1 MYKEKFVVQKD
12 EVDSFGEIRIS
23 KLMWHMQ
30 NVAGEH
36 AIKLKIDRDILMKDN
51 NIWVVVR
58 YDMKIN
64 RLPKLKEKYVITTH
78 PGETKGF
85 MFPRFFQ
92 VYDKHGNLLVNISST
107 WVVVNF
113 DTRRIILRPFKD
125 INLPVEHDQH
135 DFELPTKIN
144 EEATNL
150 VCKRLT
156 KESELDINIHIN
168 NTFYYDY
175 ILETHDIEFYK
186 ENKVSRILLNYEKE
200 ITHPSEI
207 EIYSNKN
214 NPEVIIGKVDGN
226 PSFLAKV
233 EFIKR

>member
-1 MYKEKFVVQKD
+1 MYQEKFVVKPD
-12 EVDSFGEIRIS
+12 EVDSLGEIKIS
-23 KLMWHMQ
+23 KLMWHVQ
-30 NVAGEH
+30 NVAVEH
-36 AIKLKIDRDILMKDN
+36 AIKLKIDRDTLMKDN

-92 VYDKHGNLLVNISST
+92 VYDKHKNLLVSISST

-125 INLPVEHDQH
+125 VNFPIEKDPNDL
-135 DFELPTKIN
+135 ELPSKVN

-150 VCKRLT
+150 VSKRLT

-175 ILETHDIEFYK
+175 ILSTHDESFYK
-186 ENKVSRILLNYEKE
+186 DNKVKRILLNYEKE

-207 EIYSNKN
+207 EIYSSKT
-214 NPEVIIGKVDGN
+214 NPEIVIGKVNGN
-226 PSFLAKV
+226 ISFLSKI
-233 EFIKR
+233 EFEKR

>member
-125 INLPVEHDQH
+125 VNLPVEHDPN
-135 DFELPTKIN
+135 DLELPAKIN

-186 ENKVSRILLNYEKE
+186 ENRVSRILLNYEKE

>member
-125 INLPVEHDQH
+125 IILPVEHDPN
-135 DFELPTKIN
+135 DLELPTKIN

-200 ITHPSEI
+200 ITHPSGI

>member
-12 EVDSFGEIRIS
+12 EVDSFGEIKIS

-30 NVAGEH
+30 NVAEEH
-36 AIKLKIDRDILMKDN
+36 AIKLKIDRDVLMKDN

-85 MFPRFFQ
+85 MFPRYFQ

-125 INLPVEHDQH
+125 VSLPVEKDIN
-135 DFELPTKIN
+135 DLELPTKIN

-156 KESELDINIHIN
+156 KESELDINIHVN

-175 ILETHDIEFYK
+175 VLSIHDEAFYQ
-186 ENKVSRILLNYEKE
+186 ENRVSRILLNYEKE

-207 EIYSNKN
+207 EIYSSKT
-214 NPEVIIGKVDGN
+214 NPEVIIGKVNGN

-233 EFIKR
+233 EFTKR

>member
-12 EVDSFGEIRIS
+12 EVDSFGDIKIS

-64 RLPKLKEKYVITTH
+64 RLPKLEEKYVITTH

-125 INLPVEHDQH
+125 INLPVEHDPH
-135 DFELPTKIN
+135 DLELPTKIN

-175 ILETHDIEFYK
+175 ILEIHDIEFYK

-207 EIYSNKN
+207 EIYSDKN

>member
-12 EVDSFGEIRIS
+12 EVDSSGEIRIS

-30 NVAGEH
+30 NVAVEH
-36 AIKLKIDRDILMKDN
+36 AIKLKIDRDVLMKDN

-125 INLPVEHDQH
+125 VSLPVEKDIN
-135 DFELPTKIN
+135 DLELPTKIN
-144 EEATNL
+144 EEAANL

-156 KESELDINIHIN
+156 KESELDINIHVN

-175 ILETHDIEFYK
+175 VLSIHDEAFYQ
-186 ENKVSRILLNYEKE
+186 ENRVSRILLNYEKE

-207 EIYSNKN
+207 EIYSSKT
-214 NPEVIIGKVDGN
+214 NPEVIIGKVNGN

-233 EFIKR
+233 EFTKR

>member
-1 MYKEKFVVQKD
+1 MYKEKFVVKKD
-12 EVDSFGEIRIS
+12 EVDAFGEIRIS

-30 NVAGEH
+30 NVAESH
-36 AIKLKIDRDILMKDN
+36 AKKLKIDRDVLMKDN

-58 YDMKIN
+58 YDMVIN
-64 RLPKLKEKYVITTH
+64 RLPKLKEKYIISTH

-113 DTRRIILRPFKD
+113 NTRRIILRPFKD
-125 INLPVEHDQH
+125 ASFTTKSESFDLDMP
-135 DFELPTKIN
+135 LKIN
-144 EEATNL
+144 EEANYL
-150 VCKRLT
+150 VEKRST
-156 KESELDINIHIN
+156 KESELDMNIHIN

-175 ILETHDIEFYK
+175 ILNTHDEAFYID
-186 ENKVSRILLNYEKE
+186 NKVKRILLNYEKE

-226 PSFLAKV
+226 VSFLSKV
-233 EFIKR
+233 EFTKR

>member
-12 EVDSFGEIRIS
+12 EVDSFGEIKIS

-125 INLPVEHDQH
+125 INLPVEHDPN
-135 DFELPTKIN
+135 DLEVPSKVN
-144 EEATNL
+144 EDATNL
-150 VCKRLT
+150 LCKRLT

-175 ILETHDIEFYK
+175 ILQIHDAEFYK

-233 EFIKR
+233 EFSKR

>member
-1 MYKEKFVVQKD
+1 MYKEKFVVKKD
-12 EVDSFGEIRIS
+12 EVDAFGEIRIS

-30 NVAGEH
+30 NVAESH
-36 AIKLKIDRDILMKDN
+36 AKKLKIDRDVLMKDN

-58 YDMKIN
+58 YDMVIN
-64 RLPKLKEKYVITTH
+64 RLPKLKEKYIISTH

-113 DTRRIILRPFKD
+113 NTRRIILHPFKD
-125 INLPVEHDQH
+125 VSFPFKSESFDLDMP
-135 DFELPTKIN
+135 LKIN
-144 EEATNL
+144 EEANYL
-150 VCKRLT
+150 VEKRST
-156 KESELDINIHIN
+156 KESELDMNIHIN

-175 ILETHDIEFYK
+175 ILNTHDEAFYID
-186 ENKVSRILLNYEKE
+186 NKVKRILLNYEKE

-226 PSFLAKV
+226 VSFLSKV
-233 EFIKR
+233 EFTKR

>member
-12 EVDSFGEIRIS
+12 EVDSFGEIKIS

-125 INLPVEHDQH
+125 INLPVEHDPN
-135 DFELPTKIN
+135 DLEVPSKVN
-144 EEATNL
+144 EEASNL
-150 VCKRLT
+150 VNKRLT

-175 ILETHDIEFYK
+175 ILEIHDAEFYK

>member
-12 EVDSFGEIRIS
+12 EADSFGEIKIS

-64 RLPKLKEKYVITTH
+64 RLPKLKEKYIITTH

-125 INLPVEHDQH
+125 VSLPVEKDIN
-135 DFELPTKIN
+135 DLELPTKIN
-144 EEATNL
+144 EEASNL

-175 ILETHDIEFYK
+175 VLSVHDEAFYQ
-186 ENKVSRILLNYEKE
+186 ENRVSRILLNYEKE

-207 EIYSNKN
+207 EIYSSKT
-214 NPEVIIGKVDGN
+214 NPEVIIGKVNGN

-233 EFIKR
+233 EYIKR

>member
-1 MYKEKFVVQKD
+1 MYQEKFVVKPD
-12 EVDSFGEIRIS
+12 EVDSFGEIKIS

-36 AIKLKIDRDILMKDN
+36 ARKLKIDRDVLIKDN

-58 YDMKIN
+58 YDIRIN
-64 RLPKLKEKYVITTH
+64 HLPKLKEKYIISTH

-113 DTRRIILRPFKD
+113 DTRRIILHPFKD
-125 INLPVEHDQH
+125 VSLPVESDKN
-135 DFELPTKIN
+135 DLEMPVKVS
-144 EEATNL
+144 EDAPNL
-150 VCKRLT
+150 VSKRLT
-156 KESELDINIHIN
+156 KESELDINMHIN

-175 ILETHDIEFYK
+175 VLDIHNNEFYK
-186 ENKVSRILLNYEKE
+186 NNRVSRILLNYEKE

-207 EIYSNKN
+207 EIYSSNN
-214 NPEVIIGKVDGN
+214 NPEVVIGKVNGN
-226 PSFLAKV
+226 VSFLAEV
-233 EFIKR
+233 QFEKR

>member
-12 EVDSFGEIRIS
+12 EVDSFGEIKIS

-64 RLPKLKEKYVITTH
+64 RLPKFKEKYVITTH

-125 INLPVEHDQH
+125 INLPVEHDPN
-135 DFELPTKIN
+135 DLEVPSKVN

-150 VCKRLT
+150 LYKRLT

-175 ILETHDIEFYK
+175 ILEIHDAEFYK

>member
-12 EVDSFGEIRIS
+12 EVDSFGEIKIS

-125 INLPVEHDQH
+125 INLPVEHDPN
-135 DFELPTKIN
+135 DLEVPSKVN

-150 VCKRLT
+150 LYKRLT

-175 ILETHDIEFYK
+175 ILEIHDAEFYK

>member
-1 MYKEKFVVQKD
+1 MYQEKFVVKPD
-12 EVDSFGEIRIS
+12 EVDSFNEIKIS

-36 AIKLKIDRDILMKDN
+36 AKKLKIDRDVLMKDN

-58 YDMKIN
+58 YDMVIN
-64 RLPKLKEKYVITTH
+64 RLPKLKEKYIISTH

-113 DTRRIILRPFKD
+113 NTRRIILHPFKD
-125 INLPVEHDQH
+125 AS
-135 DFELPTKIN
+135 FPTKSESFDLDMPLKVN
-144 EEATNL
+144 EEANYL
-150 VCKRLT
+150 VEKRST
-156 KESELDINIHIN
+156 KESELDMNIHIN

-175 ILETHDIEFYK
+175 ILNTHDEAFYK
-186 ENKVSRILLNYEKE
+186 DNKVKRILLNYEKE

-226 PSFLAKV
+226 VSFLSKV
-233 EFIKR
+233 EFTKR

>member
-12 EVDSFGEIRIS
+12 EVDSSGEIKIS

-30 NVAGEH
+30 NVAEEH
-36 AIKLKIDRDILMKDN
+36 AIKLKIDRDVLMKDN

-125 INLPVEHDQH
+125 VSLPVEKDIN
-135 DFELPTKIN
+135 DLELPTKIN

-156 KESELDINIHIN
+156 KESELDINIHVN

-175 ILETHDIEFYK
+175 VLSIHDEAFYQ
-186 ENKVSRILLNYEKE
+186 ENRVSRILLNYEKE

-207 EIYSNKN
+207 EIYSSKT
-214 NPEVIIGKVDGN
+214 NPEVIIGKVNGN

-233 EFIKR
+233 EFTKR

>member
-125 INLPVEHDQH
+125 VNLPVEHDPN

-233 EFIKR
+233 EFIKK

>member
-12 EVDSFGEIRIS
+12 EVDSFGEIKIS

-64 RLPKLKEKYVITTH
+64 RLPKFKEKYVITTH

-125 INLPVEHDQH
+125 INLPVEHDPN
-135 DFELPTKIN
+135 DLEVPSKVN
-144 EEATNL
+144 EEASNL
-150 VCKRLT
+150 VNKRLT

-175 ILETHDIEFYK
+175 ILEIHDAEFYK

>member
-12 EVDSFGEIRIS
+12 EVNAFGEIKIS

-30 NVAGEH
+30 NVAEEH
-36 AIKLKIDRDILMKDN
+36 AIKLKIDRDVLMKDN

-64 RLPKLKEKYVITTH
+64 RLPKLKEKYIITTH

-125 INLPVEHDQH
+125 VDLPVEHDPN
-135 DFELPTKIN
+135 DLELPAKIN

-175 ILETHDIEFYK
+175 VLSIHDEAFYQ
-186 ENKVSRILLNYEKE
+186 ENRVSRILLNYEKE
-200 ITHPSEI
+200 ITHPCEI
-207 EIYSNKN
+207 EIYSSKT
-214 NPEVIIGKVDGN
+214 NPEVIIGKVNGN

-233 EFIKR
+233 EYIKR

>member
-51 NIWVVVR
+51 SIWVVVR

-64 RLPKLKEKYVITTH
+64 RLPKLKEKYIITTH

-125 INLPVEHDQH
+125 INLPVEHDPN
-135 DFELPTKIN
+135 DLELPAKIN

-175 ILETHDIEFYK
+175 VLSIHDEAFYQ
-186 ENKVSRILLNYEKE
+186 ENRVSRILLNYEKE

-207 EIYSNKN
+207 EIYSSKN

-233 EFIKR
+233 EYIKR

>member
-12 EVDSFGEIRIS
+12 EVDSFGEIKIS

-125 INLPVEHDQH
+125 INLPVEHDPN
-135 DFELPTKIN
+135 DLEVPSKVN

-150 VCKRLT
+150 LYKRLT

-175 ILETHDIEFYK
+175 ILEIHDIEFYK

>member
-12 EVDSFGEIRIS
+12 EVDSFGEIKIS

-64 RLPKLKEKYVITTH
+64 RLPKFKEKYVITTH

-125 INLPVEHDQH
+125 INLPVEHDPN
-135 DFELPTKIN
+135 DLEVPSKVN

-150 VCKRLT
+150 LYKRLT

-175 ILETHDIEFYK
+175 ILEIHDIEFYK

>member
-12 EVDSFGEIRIS
+12 EVDSFGEIKIS

-125 INLPVEHDQH
+125 INL
-135 DFELPTKIN
+135 I
-144 EEATNL
+144 
-150 VCKRLT
+150 
-156 KESELDINIHIN
+156 
-168 NTFYYDY
+168 
-175 ILETHDIEFYK
+175 
-186 ENKVSRILLNYEKE
+186 
-200 ITHPSEI
+200 
-207 EIYSNKN
+207 
-214 NPEVIIGKVDGN
+214 
-226 PSFLAKV
+226 
-233 EFIKR
+233 

>member
-12 EVDSFGEIRIS
+12 EVDSFGEIKIS

-30 NVAGEH
+30 NAAGEH

-58 YDMKIN
+58 YDMNIN

-125 INLPVEHDQH
+125 INLPVEHDPN
-135 DFELPTKIN
+135 DLELPAKIN

-186 ENKVSRILLNYEKE
+186 DNKVSRILLNYEKE

-233 EFIKR
+233 EFIKK

>member
-12 EVDSFGEIRIS
+12 EVDTFGEIKIS

-30 NVAGEH
+30 NVAVEH
-36 AIKLKIDRDILMKDN
+36 AIKLKIDRDVLMKDN

-125 INLPVEHDQH
+125 VSLPVEKDIN
-135 DFELPTKIN
+135 DLELPTKIN
-144 EEATNL
+144 EEAANL

-156 KESELDINIHIN
+156 KESELDINIHVN

-175 ILETHDIEFYK
+175 VLSIHDEAFYQ
-186 ENKVSRILLNYEKE
+186 ENRVSRILLNYEKE

-207 EIYSNKN
+207 EIYSSKT
-214 NPEVIIGKVDGN
+214 NPEVIIGKVNGN

-233 EFIKR
+233 EFTKR

>member
-12 EVDSFGEIRIS
+12 EVDSFGEIKIS

-125 INLPVEHDQH
+125 INLPVEHDPN
-135 DFELPTKIN
+135 DLEVPSKVN

-150 VCKRLT
+150 LYKRLT

-175 ILETHDIEFYK
+175 ILEIHDAEFYK

-233 EFIKR
+233 EFSKR

>member
-12 EVDSFGEIRIS
+12 EVDSFGEIKIS

-125 INLPVEHDQH
+125 INLPVEHDPN
-135 DFELPTKIN
+135 DLELPAKIN

-186 ENKVSRILLNYEKE
+186 DNKVSRILLNYEKE

-207 EIYSNKN
+207 EICSNKN

-233 EFIKR
+233 EFTKK

>member
-12 EVDSFGEIRIS
+12 EVDSFGDIKIS

-125 INLPVEHDQH
+125 IILPVEHDPN
-135 DFELPTKIN
+135 DLELPTKIN

>member
-12 EVDSFGEIRIS
+12 EVDSFGEIKIS

-92 VYDKHGNLLVNISST
+92 VYDKHDNLLVNISST

-125 INLPVEHDQH
+125 INLPVEHDPN
-135 DFELPTKIN
+135 DLEVPSKVN
-144 EEATNL
+144 EEASNL
-150 VCKRLT
+150 VNKRLT

-175 ILETHDIEFYK
+175 ILEIHDAEFYK

>member
-64 RLPKLKEKYVITTH
+64 RLPKLKEKYIITTH

-125 INLPVEHDQH
+125 VSLPVEKDIN
-135 DFELPTKIN
+135 DLELPAKIN

-175 ILETHDIEFYK
+175 VLSIHDEAFYQ
-186 ENKVSRILLNYEKE
+186 ENQVSRILLNYEKE

-207 EIYSNKN
+207 EIYSSKT

>member
-12 EVDSFGEIRIS
+12 EVDSFGEIKIS

-30 NVAGEH
+30 NVAEEH

-125 INLPVEHDQH
+125 VNLPVEHDPH
-135 DFELPTKIN
+135 DLEVPSKIN

-175 ILETHDIEFYK
+175 ILESHDIEFYK
-186 ENKVSRILLNYEKE
+186 DNKVSRILLNYEKE

-233 EFIKR
+233 EFTKR

>member
-1 MYKEKFVVQKD
+1 
-12 EVDSFGEIRIS
+12 
-23 KLMWHMQ
+23 MWHMQ

-36 AIKLKIDRDILMKDN
+36 AIKLKIDRDVLMKDN

-125 INLPVEHDQH
+125 INLPVEHDPN
-135 DFELPTKIN
+135 DLEVPSKVN

-150 VCKRLT
+150 LYKRLT

-175 ILETHDIEFYK
+175 ILEIHDAEFYK

-233 EFIKR
+233 EFSKR

>member
-1 MYKEKFVVQKD
+1 MYKEKFVVKKD
-12 EVDSFGEIRIS
+12 EVDAFGEIKIS

-30 NVAGEH
+30 NVAEEH

-58 YDMKIN
+58 YDMRIN

-125 INLPVEHDQH
+125 INLPVEHDPN
-135 DFELPTKIN
+135 DLELPAKIN

-175 ILETHDIEFYK
+175 VLSIHDEAFYQ
-186 ENKVSRILLNYEKE
+186 ENRVSRILLNYEKE

-207 EIYSNKN
+207 EIYSSKT